1 MQRTQHNW
9 AGTPPASGCGRYSAR
24 GNVKRPARGEL
35 CMHGYKNPT
44 IFPSGPIALARHL
57 SERDLW
63 LLVPS

>member
-1 MQRTQHNW
+1 VDVGGILHAATSN
-9 AGTPPASGCGRYSAR
+9 GRR
-24 GNVKRPARGEL
+24 VVN
-35 CMHGYKNPT
+35 CYKNPT